1 VKRFVKTDMALPCV
15 EVKSPKNREFESM
28 PPMTSIARNAALAGL
43 VGLMAP
49 LQPAM
54 AAPPPPPP
62 PPSVTYADLADLA
75 DSAPIVLRAEVRK
88 VVQVEPA
95 RAQGVRPG
103 WARFYVE
110 ARTKALLTGGAPV
123 GEALTYLV
131 DMPLDARG
139 KPTAIKKK
147 LVILLARPVRGRPG
161 AIQLVTP
168 DAQVLWD
175 AGIEAQ
181 LRSILTAL
189 IAPDA
194 PGRITGVRE
203 AIHVPGNLQG
213 EGETQ
218 IFLQTGDQS
227 AASITVLR
235 RPNASSVW
243 GASFSEV
250 MAKTGDVPARD
261 TLPWYRL
268 ACFLPAGLPPGSNL
282 SETATARAAA
292 EADYR
297 QVRGELGACP
307 RQRR

>member
-1 VKRFVKTDMALPCV
+1 MSSTI
-15 EVKSPKNREFESM
+15 
-28 PPMTSIARNAALAGL
+28 SIRKKAVLAGL
-43 VGLMAP
+43 AMIAMP
-49 LQPAM
+49 ISPA
-54 AAPPPPPP
+54 AAAVPPPPPAP
-62 PPSVTYADLADLA
+62 TVTYADLADLA

-88 VVQVEPA
+88 VAQVEPA

-110 ARTKALLTGGAPV
+110 ARTKALLTGGTPV

-131 DMPLDARG
+131 DLPLDARG
-139 KPTAIKKK
+139 KPAAIKKK
-147 LVILLARPVRGRPG
+147 QVLVFARPVRARPG
-161 AIQLVTP
+161 AIQLVAQ
-168 DAQVLWD
+168 DAQVVWD

-181 LRSILTAL
+181 LRSIITAL
-189 IAPDA
+189 IAPEA

-218 IFLQTGDQS
+218 IFLQTGNQS

-235 RPNASSVW
+235 RPGAPAAW

-250 MAKTGDVPARD
+250 MAKVGDIPARD
-261 TLPWYRL
+261 TLAWYRL

-282 SETATARAAA
+282 SDTATTRAVA

-297 QVRGELGACP
+297 LVRGQLGVCP
-307 RQRR
+307 RLRR

>member
-1 VKRFVKTDMALPCV
+1 MAPCIV
-15 EVKSPKNREFESM
+15 AGKSAKFREFESM
-28 PPMTSIARNAALAGL
+28 TTTTSRSKRALVAALA
-43 VGLMAP
+43 VMTAP
-49 LQPAM
+49 SVPVF
-54 AAPPPPPP
+54 AAPPPPPLTTP
-62 PPSVTYADLADLA
+62 AVTYADLADLA

-139 KPTAIKKK
+139 KPAAIKKK
-147 LVILLARPVRGRPG
+147 LVLVFARPVRGRPG
-161 AIQLVTP
+161 AIQLVAP
-168 DAQVLWD
+168 DAQVVWD
-175 AGIEAQ
+175 PAVEVQ

-189 IAPDA
+189 IAPGA
-194 PGRITGVRE
+194 PGRIAGVRE
-203 AIHVPGNLQG
+203 AINVPGALQG

-218 IFLQTGDQS
+218 IFLQTADQS
-227 AASITVLR
+227 AASITALR
-235 RPNASSVW
+235 RPGAPLAW

-250 MAKTGDVPARD
+250 MAKAGDIPLRD
-261 TLPWYRL
+261 TLSWYRL
-268 ACFLPAGLPPGSNL
+268 ACFLPAGLPPGANL
-282 SETATARAAA
+282 SETAQARAAA
-292 EADYR
+292 EGDYR
-297 QVRGELGACP
+297 QVRSELGACP